1 VTGDTSSID
10 FWLELESLVHDL
22 REQNAWDAAAR
33 LVAAIPNG
41 DMNLA
46 GIGSLRVP
54 LLELQSHALA
64 ARDPVRG
71 RLAKLQMYY
80 GWLEAL
86 DPVYARGVRVR
97 VREGAACGFGG
108 NTGTIQTDVPT
119 LGMRQGIPYSEWSV
133 WFDDPP
139 ASPYTD
145 PPLRALD
152 ARIDARDLAPMDAP
166 GPVPSPSR
174 S

>member
-1 VTGDTSSID
+1 VTGDTYSID
-10 FWLELESLVHDL
+10 LWRELESVVLDL
-22 REQNAWDAAAR
+22 REQNAWDEDAR

-46 GIGSLRVP
+46 GIESLRVP

-97 VREGAACGFGG
+97 VREGAPCGFGG
-108 NTGTIQTDVPT
+108 NTGTIQTDV
-119 LGMRQGIPYSEWSV
+119 
-133 WFDDPP
+133 
-139 ASPYTD
+139 
-145 PPLRALD
+145 
-152 ARIDARDLAPMDAP
+152 
-166 GPVPSPSR
+166 
-174 S
+174 